1 MRERTI
7 SDRII
12 SGTSL
17 SLTRECTPCMH
28 SNDLVAQFRTKYRKR
43 KLHSVAS
50 LLIVIEFNHRHAG
63 EHAGSIVPISRLVK
77 PINDTNIVKYICRS
91 QISSSNES
99 NFSRGFTLPYVRFIN
114 LRFVWTRILSSI
126 SIIIIICMKKY
137 NNIILNMAR
146 GIFKIFF
153 IIIFLIISL
162 DILTS

>member
-17 SLTRECTPCMH
+17 SLTRERTPCTH
-28 SNDLVAQFRTKYRKR
+28 ANDLAQFRTKYRKR

-63 EHAGSIVPISRLVK
+63 EHAGLIVPISRLVK

-91 QISSSNES
+91 QISSKQRVEF
-99 NFSRGFTLPYVRFIN
+99 FSWIYIIFILVCPSIYDSYPLVHKYVD
-114 LRFVWTRILSSI
+114 TRL
-126 SIIIIICMKKY
+126 IIIWIKEY
-137 NNIILNMAR
+137 NNVMLNMAR
-146 GIFKIFF
+146 RIFKIFS
-153 IIIFLIISL
+153 IIIFNY
-162 DILTS
+162 

>member
-126 SIIIIICMKKY
+126 SISVY
-137 NNIILNMAR
+137 NYNLHEKIQWHNIEHGTRNIQN
-146 GIFKIFF
+146 FF
-153 IIIFLIISL
+153 YNYFFNY
-162 DILTS
+162 

>member
-12 SGTSL
+12 SDTSL